1 MSQLKG
7 SVALVTGGARGI
19 GRATVL
25 ELASRSADVV
35 VSDINLEGAEKTAKE
50 AEAFGVKAMAVAGD
64 VSNSEDVAEM
74 VAKATEKFGKIDIL
88 VNNAGI
94 TKDNLLMRLTEQD
107 WDLVL
112 KVNLKGAYLCTK
124 AVLRAMMKNRK
135 GKIINVASVVG
146 VMGNAGQ
153 SNYAASKAGLI
164 GFTKSVAKE
173 VGSRNI
179 QANCIAPGY
188 IETEM
193 TDHLAEDVKE
203 AFLNSIPLKRGGKPE
218 DVAKVV
224 AFLASSD
231 SDYITGQVINIDGGM
246 LT

>member
-19 GRATVL
+19 GRAIVL
-25 ELASRSADVV
+25 ELASRGADVV
-35 VSDINLEGAEKTAKE
+35 VSDINLDGAEKTAKE